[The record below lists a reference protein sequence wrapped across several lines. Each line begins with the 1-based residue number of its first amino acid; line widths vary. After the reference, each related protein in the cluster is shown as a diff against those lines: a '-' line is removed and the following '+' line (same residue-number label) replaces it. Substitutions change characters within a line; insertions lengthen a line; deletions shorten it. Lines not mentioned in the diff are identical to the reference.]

1 MREIRLNSVQ
11 YKLTSGSEVI
21 KRQLNP
27 FKGKLGKTGGLE
39 FDDFGQASVEEYHDF
54 RGGIGLES
62 DLADESNRLHWSE
75 GVDVSSPRSA
85 VLGPLVTTAGS
96 FGVAPVK
103 ILDFQSVTYA
113 IADNAFR
120 KWNAT
125 TSNWDYADPYLIH
138 DCEAAWD
145 ELVDGDATVTLDT
158 AVEKQG
164 SGCAK
169 MVVGA
174 GLANGDI
181 IATDNITSLDLS
193 SAEKVVLWIQCT
205 ETRASGDLQL
215 LLDDSINCASP
226 VETIN
231 IPALVAN
238 TWTQVTLTLANPG
251 SDTAIISVGIKFTSN
266 AEACTIYVDHIRGTF
281 PDAIDTLVVQDDT
294 DEYMIVSSSSAAIYS
309 ADGTTWS
316 PFTSAPGGYM
326 ASFAG
331 RLWFISTDGKTVTY
345 SAYNKILTF
354 DPAWTTPTGDYDPDA
369 TWTAEEQAYDGDVDS
384 NATDANIPA
393 TSWGGYVEL
402 TFTEGWFDRVRVYA
416 TYTSTEVNQVD
427 IDVYY
432 SNAWYNLYEGGF
444 VDETWETFKL
454 GSSQKISRVRIRGYN
469 TNAAAKTFT
478 LGEINIGKGSDDF
491 ILVGDFG
498 TVYGLFEGK
507 LMSDGSPALYFHG
520 TRGLF
525 AIDVSAEVAYQQEV
539 SYPPLTNAG
548 RAGLYWNAN
557 LWVSTGYGI
566 LKIAPS
572 TATHIGPDQDDGLP
586 SGFQGS
592 IYEIET
598 VNNWLVYCV
607 NGGSTDK
614 SSILKRNAT
623 LGGNLQVYTT
633 SATNKAIPCLH
644 HSPSS
649 QFTNGR
655 LWWGEDTDI
664 KYAMFPDVTHNVKQI
679 ATYEYGDTSLLEN
692 GSFEAGDPPA
702 SWTLIGGSAT
712 VSRSS
717 AQAKIGTYSA
727 LLTRNGVDCHIYQG
741 YSGYAG
747 YASKTVTLGCWVYA
761 TVAARAGIG
770 LGDGKDSASSTLHTG
785 VAGWEW
791 LTVSLTVDATPTYLR
806 SYLEIVDGNTS
817 AYFDGAT
824 LIDNETNAKLPIFRK
839 LAVISKTAL
848 GVALITEDCDD
859 NEFITV
865 YYGLNGAA
873 PTTLLGTYKTS
884 PRPTILTFGSGL
896 GTVFYRIQLAVKLI
910 RGSTNTNTPQ
920 LESLIFYYI
929 PTPVTI
935 HSWTFQI
942 EATGDEGERWF
953 TEFEAIRD
961 TNTLVPFIPS
971 GDSAKTSY
979 NIKLAHM
986 PSREWWENQGRREGV
1001 FTVTVQQLFEG

>member
-11 YKLTSGSEVI
+11 YKLTSGSEII

-85 VLGPLVTTAGS
+85 VLGPLINTAEYDTWEASHNYSVKNFVIPITPNGFCYECTTDAGS
-96 FGVAPVK
+96 SDSSEPTWPTTLGNTVVDDGITWTCRAYLATVD
-103 ILDFQSVTYA
+103 IIDFQSSTYF
-113 IADNAFR
+113 IQNSR
-120 KWNAT
+120 ILKWDGTNLDA
-125 TSNWDYADPYLIH
+125 
-138 DCEAAWD
+138 
-145 ELVDGDATVTLDT
+145 VDV
-158 AVEKQG
+158 
-164 SGCAK
+164 SF
-169 MVVGA
+169 
-174 GLANGDI
+174 
-181 IATDNITSLDLS
+181 
-193 SAEKVVLWIQCT
+193 
-205 ETRASGDLQL
+205 
-215 LLDDSINCASP
+215 
-226 VETIN
+226 
-231 IPALVAN
+231 
-238 TWTQVTLTLANPG
+238 ANPLNN
-251 SDTAIISVGIKFTSN
+251 N
-266 AEACTIYVDHIRGTF
+266 ALI
-281 PDAIDTLVVQDDT
+281 VQDDT
-294 DEYMIVSSSSAAIYS
+294 DEYIVVSSASAALYS
-309 ADGTTWS
+309 TDGTTWTS
-316 PFTSAPGGYM
+316 FTSAPGGYM
-326 ASFAG
+326 AVFAG

-354 DPAWTTPTGDYDPDA
+354 DPAWTTPSGDYDPDN
-369 TWTAEEQAYDGDVDS
+369 TWSNQSDARDGNV
-384 NATDANIPA
+384 ATDATDTNIPA
-393 TSWGGYVEL
+393 TSWGGYLEL

-416 TYTSTEVNQVD
+416 TYTASQVNQVD

-469 TNAAAKTFT
+469 ADSGVQTFT
-478 LGEINIGKGSDDF
+478 LGEINIGKGSDSF
-491 ILVGDFG
+491 TLVGDFG

-507 LMSDGSPALYFHG
+507 LMSDGSPALYLHG

-525 AIDVSAEVAYQQEV
+525 AIDVNAEVAYQQEV
-539 SYPPLTNAG
+539 EYPPLTNAG
-548 RAGLYWNAN
+548 RAGKYWNAN

-572 TATHIGPDQDDGLP
+572 TATHVGPDQDDGLP

-592 IYEIET
+592 IYDMVT

-607 NGGSTDK
+607 NGGSSDK

-633 SATNKAIPCLH
+633 SATNKPIACLH

-649 QFTNGR
+649 LYTNGR
-655 LWWGEDTDI
+655 LWFGEDTDI
-664 KYAMFPDVTHNVKQI
+664 KYMMFPDVTHNVKQI

-702 SWTLIGGSAT
+702 SWTLVGGSAT

-727 LLTRNGVDCHIYQG
+727 LLTRNGADCHIYQG

-929 PTPVTI
+929 PTPVPI

-961 TNTLVPFIPS
+961 TNTLVAFIPS